1 MLTLNRIKPIHSFMS
16 IQVRFLPLK
25 QFTSSHPVIN
35 ETLSVHFG
43 IAGKVLLTENA
54 HLIGLL

>member
-1 MLTLNRIKPIHSFMS
+1 MLTLSGIKPTHSFMS

-25 QFTSSHPVIN
+25 QFTSSHPMIN

-43 IAGKVLLTENA
+43 IVEKVLQTENA
-54 HLIGLL
+54 HLIGLP